1 MQIRPAFGGNIMAQ
15 IVTTNTR
22 PQFATVRYKVM
33 DAPMREESA
42 AGEIVHCKLP
52 KGVGESQVKHV
63 RTEPVPAGKTISDA
77 DILVVGGRGL
87 QKEADLKLIR
97 EAARFLGGD
106 WAITRPLAEKG
117 WCTNDRQ
124 IGLSGRTVRPKL
136 IITCGGQ
143 RRHPV
148 RGLHEPVRAYYRHQH
163 RSRRADLPGVARCD
177 RRRPVRGIAG
187 AAPQTE
193 GGKRMKPFQKIN
205 DTDLAVFEKLMP
217 GRVFYG
223 SAISEDYDH
232 DEMTEYGH
240 YMPDA
245 VLQAL
250 STEEVCAVLAYC
262 NSHNIAVTPRGT
274 GTGLC
279 GGCVARDGGIVLST
293 EKMKKVLEVDTQN
306 MTATVEPGVLLMEF
320 PKALE
325 GTGLFYPPDPGEKTA
340 TMGGNAMTN
349 AGGMRAVRY
358 GVTRDYVLGMEV
370 VLADGTVLSLG
381 GKNVKTS
388 SGYSL
393 IQLMVGSEG
402 TLGFLTKLTVKLIP
416 EPKVNLSLLIPFDD
430 LNKCIG
436 AVPAVLA
443 CGCEPTAVEFMERAV
458 IASAETYLGKQF
470 PDTSADAYLLVR
482 LDGASTDALQPS
494 VAVLTDLALSLGAK
508 DVLLADTDE
517 RKESIWN
524 ARGAFLEAIKSGTP
538 SMDECDVVVPRDKI
552 ALFVEKS
559 IAIGKRQGV
568 RICSFGHAG
577 DGNLH
582 IYACQDNL
590 TEDLWQEKVH
600 CIMDE
605 LYAEARAL
613 SGEVS
618 GEHGV
623 GHAKR
628 AFLEESLGSR
638 QIELMRGIKQVFDP
652 NGILNP
658 GKVV

>member
-1 MQIRPAFGGNIMAQ
+1 
-15 IVTTNTR
+15 
-22 PQFATVRYKVM
+22 
-33 DAPMREESA
+33 
-42 AGEIVHCKLP
+42 
-52 KGVGESQVKHV
+52 
-63 RTEPVPAGKTISDA
+63 
-77 DILVVGGRGL
+77 
-87 QKEADLKLIR
+87 
-97 EAARFLGGD
+97 
-106 WAITRPLAEKG
+106 
-117 WCTNDRQ
+117 
-124 IGLSGRTVRPKL
+124 
-136 IITCGGQ
+136 
-143 RRHPV
+143 
-148 RGLHEPVRAYYRHQH
+148 
-163 RSRRADLPGVARCD
+163 
-177 RRRPVRGIAG
+177 
-187 AAPQTE
+187 
-193 GGKRMKPFQKIN
+193 MKPFQTIN
-205 DTDLAVFEKLMP
+205 QSDVAFFEALMP

-223 SAISEDYDH
+223 KAISEDYDH

-250 STEEVCAVLAYC
+250 STDEVSAVLKHC
-262 NSHNIAVTPRGT
+262 NERNIAVIPRGT

-279 GGCVARDGGIVLST
+279 GGCVAKGGGVVLST
-293 EKMKKVLEVDTQN
+293 EKMKRVLEVDTHN

-325 GTGLFYPPDPGEKTA
+325 STGLFYPPDPGEKTA

-370 VLADGTVLSLG
+370 VLADGEVLTLG

-393 IQLMVGSEG
+393 VQLMVGSEG

-430 LNKCIG
+430 LDKCIG
-436 AVPAVLA
+436 AVPELLA
-443 CGCEPTAVEFMERAV
+443 CGCEPTAVEFMEHEV
-458 IASAETYLGKQF
+458 IKSAETYLGKQF

-494 VAVLTDLALSLGAK
+494 VAVLTDLVLSLGAK

-538 SMDECDVVVPRDKI
+538 SMDECDVVVPRDQI
-552 ALFVEKS
+552 AVFVKKS
-559 IAIGKRQGV
+559 IQIGKRQGV

-582 IYACQDNL
+582 IYACQDDL
-590 TEDLWQEKVH
+590 HETLWQEKVQAV
-600 CIMDE
+600 MNA
-605 LYAEARAL
+605 LYEEARKL

-628 AFLEESLGSR
+628 GFLEESLGAR
-638 QIELMRGIKQVFDP
+638 QIELMRGIKAVFDP

-658 GKVV
+658 GKVI